1 MIINYNHFINNKM
14 EQIEPLLSE
23 SSRRFTLFP
32 IRYQTLWN
40 LYEKQVALF
49 WTAKE
54 IDFSKD
60 LEDFETLSEN
70 EQHYLKRVLA
80 FFAASDGIV
89 NFNISSRF
97 LQEITVMEASVCY
110 GFQMA
115 MENVHSEVYS
125 IMLDNL
131 VKNTSEREML
141 FNSIQTVDSVKL
153 ISDWAFKWINSD
165 KSFAHRVIAFCVVEG
180 VFFSGAFASI
190 FWMKRYK
197 SSGKLFL
204 QGLVKSNEFIARDE
218 GMHVQFGCELYRLL
232 NNKLSTQEVYSI
244 IEEGVY
250 VAKLFMV
257 DALPVKL
264 LGMNSESMCEY
275 IEYVSDR
282 LLVDLGYPKRYQ
294 KSNPFSFMETIGM
307 VGKTNFFESRPT
319 EYQSAFVLSNSNENN
334 HEIMEDF

>member
-1 MIINYNHFINNKM
+1 MDS
-14 EQIEPLLSE
+14 EPLLSE
-23 SSRRFTLFP
+23 KSRRFTLFP
-32 IRYQTLWN
+32 IKYPNLWE
-40 LYEKQVALF
+40 LYEKHLALF

-54 IDFSKD
+54 VDFSKD

-97 LQEITVMEASVCY
+97 LQEITVMEAIVCY

-115 MENVHSEVYS
+115 IENIHSEVYS

-131 VKNTSEREML
+131 VKNPTERTML
-141 FNSIQTVDSVKL
+141 FNSIQTVDSVKM
-153 ISDWAFKWINSD
+153 ISDWAFKWIDSD
-165 KSFAHRVIAFCVVEG
+165 KSFAHRVIAFCVIEG

-190 FWMKRYK
+190 FWLKRYK
-197 SSGKLFL
+197 SSGRLFL

-218 GMHVQFGCELYRLL
+218 GMHVQFGCEMYRMLT
-232 NNKLSTQEVYSI
+232 NKLPMTDVYHI
-244 IEEGVY
+244 MEEGVA
-250 VAKLFMV
+250 VAKIFMT

-264 LGMNSESMCEY
+264 LGMSSDSMCEY
-275 IEYVSDR
+275 IEYVADR
-282 LLVDLGYPKRYQ
+282 LLVDLGYAKKYQ
-294 KSNPFSFMETIGM
+294 TSNPFSFMETIGM

-319 EYQSAFVLSNSNENN
+319 EYQSAYVLANSKENN

>member
-1 MIINYNHFINNKM
+1 M
-14 EQIEPLLSE
+14 EPLLDE

-32 IRYQTLWN
+32 IQYPSLWN
-40 LYEKQVALF
+40 LYEKQMALF

-60 LEDFETLSEN
+60 LEDFESLTEN

-131 VKNTSEREML
+131 VKNTAEREML
-141 FNSIQTVDSVKL
+141 FNSIQTVDSVKS

-232 NNKLSTQEVYSI
+232 NNKLSSQEVYRI

-250 VAKLFMV
+250 VAKLFMT

-264 LGMNSESMCEY
+264 LGMNSESMGEY

-282 LLVDLGYPKRYQ
+282 LLVDLGYPKRYMRA
-294 KSNPFSFMETIGM
+294 NPFSFMETIGM

-319 EYQSAFVLSNSNENN
+319 EYQSAYVLSNTKENN

>member
-1 MIINYNHFINNKM
+1 MDS
-14 EQIEPLLSE
+14 EPLLSE
-23 SSRRFTLFP
+23 KSRRFTLFP
-32 IRYQTLWN
+32 IKYPNLWE
-40 LYEKQVALF
+40 LYEKQLALF

-54 IDFSKD
+54 VDFSKD

-97 LQEITVMEASVCY
+97 LQEITVMEALVCY

-115 MENVHSEVYS
+115 IENIHSEVYS

-131 VKNTSEREML
+131 VKNPTERTTL
-141 FNSIQTVDSVKL
+141 FNSIQTVDSVKM
-153 ISDWAFKWINSD
+153 ISEWAFKWIDSD
-165 KSFAHRVIAFCVVEG
+165 QSFAHRVIAFCVVEG

-190 FWMKRYK
+190 FWLKRYK
-197 SSGKLFL
+197 SSGRLFL

-218 GMHVQFGCELYRLL
+218 GMHVQFGCEMYRMLT
-232 NNKLSTQEVYSI
+232 NKLPLSDVYHI
-244 IEEGVY
+244 VEEGVT
-250 VAKLFMV
+250 VAKLFMT

-264 LGMNSESMCEY
+264 LGMSSTSMCEY
-275 IEYVSDR
+275 IEYVADR
-282 LLVDLGYPKRYQ
+282 LLVDLGYPKKYQ
-294 KSNPFSFMETIGM
+294 TANPFPFMETIGM

-319 EYQSAFVLSNSNENN
+319 EYQSAYVLSNSNENS

>member
-197 SSGKLFL
+197 SAGKLFL

>member
-1 MIINYNHFINNKM
+1 
-14 EQIEPLLSE
+14 
-23 SSRRFTLFP
+23 
-32 IRYQTLWN
+32 LWN

-197 SSGKLFL
+197 SAGKLFL

-319 EYQSAFVLSNSNENN
+319 EYQSAYVLSNSNENN

>member
-1 MIINYNHFINNKM
+1 MDS
-14 EQIEPLLSE
+14 EPLLSE
-23 SSRRFTLFP
+23 KSRRFTLFP
-32 IRYQTLWN
+32 IKYPNLWE
-40 LYEKQVALF
+40 LYEKQLALF

-54 IDFSKD
+54 VDFSKD

-97 LQEITVMEASVCY
+97 LQEITVMEAIVCY

-115 MENVHSEVYS
+115 IENIHSEVYS

-131 VKNTSEREML
+131 VKNPTERTML
-141 FNSIQTVDSVKL
+141 FNSIQTVDSVKM
-153 ISDWAFKWINSD
+153 ISDWAFKWIDSD
-165 KSFAHRVIAFCVVEG
+165 KSFAHRVIAFCVIEG

-190 FWMKRYK
+190 FWLKRYK
-197 SSGKLFL
+197 SSGRLFL

-218 GMHVQFGCELYRLL
+218 GMHVQFGCEMYRMLT
-232 NNKLSTQEVYSI
+232 NKLPMTDVYHI
-244 IEEGVY
+244 MEEGVA
-250 VAKLFMV
+250 VAKIFMT

-264 LGMNSESMCEY
+264 LGMSSDSMCEY
-275 IEYVSDR
+275 IEYVADR
-282 LLVDLGYPKRYQ
+282 LLVDLGYAKKYQ
-294 KSNPFSFMETIGM
+294 TSNPFSFMETIGM

-319 EYQSAFVLSNSNENN
+319 EYQSAYVLANSKENN